1 MSDNLD
7 SQELL
12 GGPKKERGNASSEWV
27 VKVLTN
33 QVNHR
38 QDRSKKGRCGPLTL
52 SLVPWLKPASLNVI
66 SLRQV
71 DEIFFFSA
79 FNLRCSVNP
88 LIIQRLGRG
97 WGRWGPFWVT
107 TEET

>member
-12 GGPKKERGNASSEWV
+12 GGPKKERGSASSEWV

-38 QDRSKKGRCGPLTL
+38 QDRSKEGRCGPLTL
-52 SLVPWLKPASLNVI
+52 SLVLWLKPASLNVII

-71 DEIFFFSA
+71 DEIFFFSLQ
-79 FNLRCSVNP
+79 FQMLCKSTHHSETGEEVGEMGTF
-88 LIIQRLGRG
+88 LGHY
-97 WGRWGPFWVT
+97 
-107 TEET
+107 